1 MSKITRGS
9 WGVFGVCYVLE
20 MGERKSA
27 TNKPATSLAN
37 YLQTGASVANRNL
50 SSLNLSP
57 N

>member
-1 MSKITRGS
+1 M
-9 WGVFGVCYVLE
+9 FGVCYALE

-27 TNKPATSLAN
+27 TNKPVTSLAN

>member
-1 MSKITRGS
+1 M
-9 WGVFGVCYVLE
+9 FGVCYVLE

-27 TNKPATSLAN
+27 TNKPVTSLAN